1 MEHAYNKN
9 YYKKIRTNIN
19 SYLGSM
25 QQFSSFKLRKKILS
39 TLHKSFWVCFGV
51 DVDYKRVVLNCK
63 YGFKYE
69 QQLLSSSYL

>member
-1 MEHAYNKN
+1 MGHKDNMD

-19 SYLGSM
+19 AYLGTM
-25 QQFSSFKLRKKILS
+25 QHFSSFKLRKKILA

-51 DVDYKRVVLNCK
+51 DVDYKKVVLNCK

>member
-1 MEHAYNKN
+1 MEHADNKN

-39 TLHKSFWVCFGV
+39 ILHKSFWVCFAV

-63 YGFKYE
+63 YGFKHE
-69 QQLLSSSYL
+69 